1 MLVFL
6 TGAALVMTAVVS
18 AVVQKTVLLTVDG
31 IY

>member
-6 TGAALVMTAVVS
+6 AGAPLMMAAVVS

-31 IY
+31 ID